1 MTTIYNSSSGPK
13 VIADMNPHNLAA
25 AHAKLLRDYPARE
38 DLDGKSLRQA
48 EIDAMGAQLAVLAE
62 AYAESQVSE

>member
-1 MTTIYNSSSGPK
+1 MTAIYNSSTGPK

-48 EIDAMGAQLAVLAE
+48 EIDAMGARLAVLAE
-62 AYAESQVSE
+62 EYAESQVSE